1 MLIYTNMFLV
11 LGPTAEGQACR
22 IETERSPL
30 TTEITQTKCDICS
43 SAVAT
48 SRAGACRG
56 TLLSGGSEKKNH
68 RVNTLNFRAT
78 YPFITLG

>member
-1 MLIYTNMFLV
+1 MFLL

-56 TLLSGGSEKKNH
+56 TLLSGGSEKEPQSKYAQFQSH
-68 RVNTLNFRAT
+68 ISFYHARLMQ
-78 YPFITLG
+78 L